1 MNIVISDITI
11 SNYQGYCDGDERNYT
26 YERCKFE
33 NIHNWNFEDCTFI
46 DCIFDIANMVGAKFN
61 RCVFRNCRMI
71 RMLACKV
78 AIKNSEIIDCDLS
91 YSYFGFAEFADVKV
105 KSCNM
110 VKCNLYE
117 IKCVHTDFEG
127 INFTDASLYR
137 AFLHHVSFPRCILR
151 NTDLMHTCA
160 ALINYGTAIFDGTK
174 LYCTK
179 PDVESIGR
187 DVCHPGRNHKDAF
200 TYLKHCIKGD
210 KGYIELYYM
219 KDNMENQSVLPC
231 MDIAYDPPE
240 DYYGFTDK
248 IKDLLT
254 GEIDRN
260 RYRQTLELI
269 TPMIKK
275 TIIWKGM
282 VFDHSEIRDIVSILI
297 TFYQEYCLTVNV
309 CRDMAID
316 GDILD
321 KIEYT
326 IKHNVISASNSE

>member
-1 MNIVISDITI
+1 MKILISDITI
-11 SNYQGYCDGDERNYT
+11 SNYQGHCDGDERNYT
-26 YERCKFE
+26 YKRCKFE
-33 NIHNWNFEDCTFI
+33 NIPNWNFEDCTFI
-46 DCIFDIANMVGAKFN
+46 DCIFDLANMVGTKFN
-61 RCVFRNCRMI
+61 RCVFQNCRMI
-71 RMLACKV
+71 GMLACKV
-78 AIKNSEIIDCDLS
+78 VIKNSEITDCDLS
-91 YSYFGFAEFADVKV
+91 YSYFGFAEFTDVKV

-117 IKCVHTDFEG
+117 IKCVHTVFEG

-151 NTDLMHTCA
+151 NTNLMHTCA
-160 ALINYGTAIFDGTK
+160 AVINYGTAIFDGTK

-179 PDVESIGR
+179 PDVKSIGR

-200 TYLKHCIKGD
+200 TYLKHCIEGD

-219 KDNMENQSVLPC
+219 KDNMQNQSVLPC
-231 MDIAYDPPE
+231 MDVAYDPPE

-260 RYRQTLELI
+260 SYRLILELI

-275 TIIWKGM
+275 TIIWSGM
-282 VFDHSEIRDIVSILI
+282 VFDHSEIRDIESILI
-297 TFYQEYCLTVNV
+297 TLYQEYCLTVNV
-309 CRDMAID
+309 CRDKAID

-326 IKHNVISASNSE
+326 IKHNVINASNSE